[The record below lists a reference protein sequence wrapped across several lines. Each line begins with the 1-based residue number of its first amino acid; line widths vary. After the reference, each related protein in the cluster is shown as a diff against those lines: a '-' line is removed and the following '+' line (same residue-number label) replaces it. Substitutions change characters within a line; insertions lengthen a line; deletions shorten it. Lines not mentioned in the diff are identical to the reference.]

1 MTSIKI
7 SEIITGVKTTLAT
20 VSLTGDTIV
29 AQEPDDFTEGIV
41 DSAILQIYPALGDTD
56 PFGSNDRRSFQA
68 AVRATQVVVHADLY
82 ARQRSNID
90 EDMVAVVNGM
100 DGIIDKLE
108 EQTTVLF
115 GLPKEKVKA
124 FKWHWEHV
132 TFVYGDPEVKYAGVR
147 FILTITVF

>member
-1 MTSIKI
+1 MTSIKVA
-7 SEIITGVKTTLAT
+7 EIITGIKTTLSAAII
-20 VSLTGDTIV
+20 TGDTIV
-29 AQEPDDFTEGIV
+29 AEEPDDFTEGIV
-41 DSAILQIYPALGDTD
+41 DSAVLQVYPFAGDTD
-56 PFGSNDRRSFQA
+56 PAGNNDRRSFQA
-68 AVRATQVVVHADLY
+68 AVRLTEVVVHADYY
-82 ARQRSNID
+82 ARQRSNLD

-115 GLPKEKVKA
+115 GLDKAKVKA

-147 FILTITVF
+147 FVITVTVF

>member
-7 SEIITGVKTTLAT
+7 SEIITGIKTTLAATT
-20 VSLTGDTIV
+20 VTGDTVI
-29 AQEPDDFTEGIV
+29 AQEPNDFDEGIV
-41 DSAILQIYPALGDTD
+41 DSALMQIYPVSGDTD
-56 PFGSNDRRSFQA
+56 PAGNNDRRSFQA
-68 AVRATQVVVHADLY
+68 AVRLTEVVVHVDYY
-82 ARQRSNID
+82 ARQRSNLD

-108 EQTTVLF
+108 QQTTVLF
-115 GLPKEKVKA
+115 GLDKTKVKA

-147 FILTITVF
+147 FIITVTVF